1 MVRPWFETRLKY
13 LLLASPHF
21 VVVRSSRSRG
31 GTLRRWLV
39 AILLVSKLSPSAPA
53 LAAAPKLAVFDLELI
68 DTSVEGDAPSPKA
81 VQDRLMRAGD
91 QLRKELAQ
99 SGKFEIVDI
108 APVKAA
114 AHDSNL
120 QACGGCDLKFAQT
133 LGADLVLTGVVRK
146 ISDLIINIS
155 LFVRD
160 VPSGRL
166 VTAMN
171 ADMRGDTDESWS
183 RTTSY
188 LVRNRLLAPNYG
200 APQ

>member
-1 MVRPWFETRLKY
+1 
-13 LLLASPHF
+13 
-21 VVVRSSRSRG
+21 
-31 GTLRRWLV
+31 LREWLV
-39 AILLVSKLSPSAPA
+39 AILLMSALSAPA
-53 LAAAPKLAVFDLELI
+53 VAAAPKLAVFDLELI
-68 DTSVEGDAPSPKA
+68 DTSVEGNAPPPKA
-81 VQDRLMRAGD
+81 VQDRLMRAGE
-91 QLRKELAQ
+91 QLRRELAQ

-108 APVKAA
+108 APVKTA

-120 QACGGCDLKFAQT
+120 QACGGCDVEFARQI
-133 LGADLVLTGVVRK
+133 GADLVLTGVVRK

-160 VPSGRL
+160 VQSGRL

-183 RTTSY
+183 RTTGY

-200 APQ
+200 APQRQ